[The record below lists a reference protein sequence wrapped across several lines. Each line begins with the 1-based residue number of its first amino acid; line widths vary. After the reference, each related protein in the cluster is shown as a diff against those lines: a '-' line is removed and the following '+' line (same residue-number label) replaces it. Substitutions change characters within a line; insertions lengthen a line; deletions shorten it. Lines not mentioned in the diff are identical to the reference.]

1 MKKVKHEDPVQFE
14 KELRKQFQGMK
25 QMTTRFI
32 RKKKEAKVAG
42 ESSRRSSEYAKS
54 SLTLRREVNNES
66 YQFFLIS
73 HWAAG

>member
-1 MKKVKHEDPVQFE
+1 MYMKKVKHEDPVQFE

-42 ESSRRSSEYAKS
+42 EKLE
-54 SLTLRREVNNES
+54 T
-66 YQFFLIS
+66 
-73 HWAAG
+73 